1 MKRTLAW
8 IAGLAGVAALGRLL
22 ARRRAEAVPGPEA
35 MQEPAT
41 IDPASEL
48 RSKLAEQRDDP
59 PAAANEPGET
69 LEERRARVHGQ
80 AQDAIDAMR
89 EGGSS

>member
-8 IAGLAGVAALGRLL
+8 IAGLVGVAALGRLL
-22 ARRRAEAVPGPEA
+22 ARRRAAAVPAPEVT
-35 MQEPAT
+35 QEPDM
-41 IDPASEL
+41 IDPAAEL

-59 PAAANEPGET
+59 PAASDEPEET
-69 LEERRARVHGQ
+69 LEERRARVHGK

>member
-1 MKRTLAW
+1 M
-8 IAGLAGVAALGRLL
+8 
-22 ARRRAEAVPGPEA
+22 
-35 MQEPAT
+35 
-41 IDPASEL
+41 IDPAAEL

-59 PAAANEPGET
+59 PAASDEPEET
-69 LEERRARVHGQ
+69 LEERRARVHGK